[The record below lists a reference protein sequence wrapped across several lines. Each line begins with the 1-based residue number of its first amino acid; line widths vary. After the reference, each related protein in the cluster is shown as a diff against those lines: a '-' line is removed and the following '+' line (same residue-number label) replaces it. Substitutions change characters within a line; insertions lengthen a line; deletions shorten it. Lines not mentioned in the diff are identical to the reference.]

1 MQLSLMLHSQP
12 VLKTE
17 VDLNQRDWFK
27 MGSVTAD
34 FSLFGKLFISFLRKG
49 TGTNPIKT
57 ILSKT

>member
-34 FSLFGKLFISFLRKG
+34 FSLFGKIPLSHLFFLIFVFAVYA
-49 TGTNPIKT
+49 T
-57 ILSKT
+57 